1 MSSEQPPQ
9 DDADDEP
16 LLDRLATLS
25 ALLTNIEEL
34 LSRHRVY
41 FLLPTPEMDPRLTG
55 LVVLGLLLKY
65 ILQNRKDR
73 SAE

>member
-1 MSSEQPPQ
+1 MSSEQPPK

-41 FLLPTPEMDPRLTG
+41 LLLPTPEMDPRLTG